1 MGLCA
6 SGENERP
13 HLNHKPVAAN
23 KKDWAKKEAEKI
35 QPELKE
41 ANINFQNFDKR
52 TKEMLEEAEETAKNG
67 LQKQAEAAKET
78 ETAKEVFEIR
88 IDPPSNATA
97 TKPMLKENQLAAA
110 DIEKVENERESKQ
123 EVEKEAKKN
132 FVVADAVASLVDKV
146 VEEGRLKKEAEE
158 KAEKEKSEEE
168 AVEEA
173 KRAAE
178 EAIEAKAIEIT
189 QKKALELEARL
200 VENQST
206 IAKSLEDYLVESS
219 TTKQDPDGI
228 KYAERLHR
236 GSSVADLVATH
247 KDYIEEH
254 TAKAETTDFEK
265 ARKKV
270 IERTPA
276 KIN

>member
-219 TTKQDPDGI
+219 T
-228 KYAERLHR
+228 
-236 GSSVADLVATH
+236 
-247 KDYIEEH
+247 
-254 TAKAETTDFEK
+254 
-265 ARKKV
+265 
-270 IERTPA
+270 
-276 KIN
+276 